1 MLSAKEID
9 LALARR
15 DRLYANIPRCQC
27 GSDQVQLISATP
39 PAAWRCRRCKT
50 SWTFEPSLDAH

>member
-39 PAAWRCRRCKT
+39 PAAALARQRGARPA
-50 SWTFEPSLDAH
+50 SG

>member
-39 PAAWRCRRCKT
+39 PPDGW
-50 SWTFEPSLDAH
+50 DAILRSDGK

>member
-39 PAAWRCRRCKT
+39 PDGWEAVLRADGK
-50 SWTFEPSLDAH
+50 